1 MKYVVDKIEGDLAV
15 LENIIDGNIINLP
28 IDKLPNNIRE
38 TDVVLYD
45 GTNYKIDEKEKNDR
59 ILRIKEKME
68 RLRKNK

>member
-45 GTNYKIDEKEKNDR
+45 GINYKTDEKEKNDR

-68 RLRKNK
+68 KLKKNK

>member
-28 IDKLPNNIRE
+28 IDKLPNNIKE

-45 GTNYKIDEKEKNDR
+45 GINYKTDEKEKKDR

-68 RLRKNK
+68 KLRKNK

>member
-15 LENIIDGNIINLP
+15 LENTIDGNIINLP

-45 GTNYKIDEKEKNDR
+45 GINYKTDEKEKKDR

-68 RLRKNK
+68 KLRKNK

>member
-45 GTNYKIDEKEKNDR
+45 GINYKTDEKEKKDR

-68 RLRKNK
+68 KLRKNK